1 MLCSVYCF
9 SATGS
14 QGLTAVIRKQAV
26 SGCECFYIGEE
37 QEVKDCM
44 DKVDVP
50 YTWILFSLHPISP
63 TIRFIQISIV
73 CGD

>member
-1 MLCSVYCF
+1 
-9 SATGS
+9 
-14 QGLTAVIRKQAV
+14 VIRKQAV

-73 CGD
+73 WGD